1 MGTTRTMKV
10 KAILFL
16 CLAASVAIWA
26 VTEVQELGNNDA
38 HDDSHESANLDAGDD
53 HVDADDDDSIG
64 EDMGVGRRGGF
75 LSTTGSFQ
83 LSSGGGP
90 RGPCPV
96 GMPDCQQG
104 GEELGEGDDLGE
116 DMGVGRRGGFLSTTG
131 SFQLSSGGGPR
142 GPCPVGM
149 PDCQQG

>member
-1 MGTTRTMKV
+1 MKV

-26 VTEVQELGNNDA
+26 VTEVQELGNN
-38 HDDSHESANLDAGDD
+38 DAGDD

-83 LSSGGGP
+83 LSSGGGGR
-90 RGPCPV
+90 RGANL
-96 GMPDCQQG
+96 QG
-104 GEELGEGDDLGE
+104 RGSGFQGNFEEDDDLGE

-131 SFQLSSGGGPR
+131 SFQLSSGGGGPR
-142 GPCPVGM
+142 GANLQ
-149 PDCQQG
+149 D

>member
-1 MGTTRTMKV
+1 MKV

-16 CLAASVAIWA
+16 CLATTVAIWA

-53 HVDADDDDSIG
+53 HVDDDDHDSIG

-83 LSSGGGP
+83 LSSGGGGGAGGGP
-90 RGPCPV
+90 GRGR
-96 GMPDCQQG
+96 G
-104 GEELGEGDDLGE
+104 GEEDALLEEGEGDDLGE

-131 SFQLSSGGGPR
+131 SFQLSSGGGGGAGGGPGR
-142 GPCPVGM
+142 GRG
-149 PDCQQG
+149 GEEE

>member
-1 MGTTRTMKV
+1 MKV

-53 HVDADDDDSIG
+53 QVDDDSSNDSMG

-83 LSSGGGP
+83 LSSGGG
-90 RGPCPV
+90 RHAHGP
-96 GMPDCQQG
+96 GNEEGD
-104 GEELGEGDDLGE
+104 ELGEDE
-116 DMGVGRRGGFLSTTG
+116 DH
-131 SFQLSSGGGPR
+131 
-142 GPCPVGM
+142 
-149 PDCQQG
+149 

>member
-1 MGTTRTMKV
+1 MGTTTKTMKV

-16 CLAASVAIWA
+16 CLAATVAIWA

-53 HVDADDDDSIG
+53 HVDSDDDDDSIG

-83 LSSGGGP
+83 LSSGGG
-90 RGPCPV
+90 
-96 GMPDCQQG
+96 
-104 GEELGEGDDLGE
+104 
-116 DMGVGRRGGFLSTTG
+116 GV
-131 SFQLSSGGGPR
+131 GGPR
-142 GPCPVGM
+142 ARGSRG
-149 PDCQQG
+149 G

>member
-1 MGTTRTMKV
+1 MGNNNKTMKV

-38 HDDSHESANLDAGDD
+38 HDDSHESANLDAGNDQIDD
-53 HVDADDDDSIG
+53 DTDDSIG

-83 LSSGGGP
+83 LSSGGGG
-90 RGPCPV
+90 RGYAR
-96 GMPDCQQG
+96 G
-104 GEELGEGDDLGE
+104 GEEE
-116 DMGVGRRGGFLSTTG
+116 DESLL
-131 SFQLSSGGGPR
+131 Q
-142 GPCPVGM
+142 
-149 PDCQQG
+149 

>member
-1 MGTTRTMKV
+1 MGNNNKTMKV

-38 HDDSHESANLDAGDD
+38 HDDSHESANLDAGNDD
-53 HVDADDDDSIG
+53 VAAHDDDDSIG

-83 LSSGGGP
+83 LSSGGG
-90 RGPCPV
+90 RGGCPI
-96 GMPDCQQG
+96 GMPGCPGG
-104 GEELGEGDDLGE
+104 GEELLEE
-116 DMGVGRRGGFLSTTG
+116 
-131 SFQLSSGGGPR
+131 
-142 GPCPVGM
+142 
-149 PDCQQG
+149 

>member
-1 MGTTRTMKV
+1 MGTTKTMKV

-16 CLAASVAIWA
+16 CLAATVAIWA

-38 HDDSHESANLDAGDD
+38 HDDSHESANLDVGDD

-83 LSSGGGP
+83 LSSGGGR
-90 RGPCPV
+90 RGHGP
-96 GMPDCQQG
+96 GNEEGD
-104 GEELGEGDDLGE
+104 ELGEDE
-116 DMGVGRRGGFLSTTG
+116 DYDF
-131 SFQLSSGGGPR
+131 
-142 GPCPVGM
+142 
-149 PDCQQG
+149 

>member
-1 MGTTRTMKV
+1 MGTTTKTMKV

-16 CLAASVAIWA
+16 CLAATVAIWA

-53 HVDADDDDSIG
+53 HVDDDHDSIG

-83 LSSGGGP
+83 LSSGGGGTAGSAVNQ
-90 RGPCPV
+90 RR
-96 GMPDCQQG
+96 G
-104 GEELGEGDDLGE
+104 GEEDALLEEGEGDD
-116 DMGVGRRGGFLSTTG
+116 
-131 SFQLSSGGGPR
+131 
-142 GPCPVGM
+142 
-149 PDCQQG
+149 

>member
-1 MGTTRTMKV
+1 MKV

-16 CLAASVAIWA
+16 CLAATVAIWA

-53 HVDADDDDSIG
+53 HVDSDDDDDSIG

-83 LSSGGGP
+83 LSSGGGSN
-90 RGPCPV
+90 RAFGPV
-96 GMPDCQQG
+96 GEEDALLEE
-104 GEELGEGDDLGE
+104 GE
-116 DMGVGRRGGFLSTTG
+116 
-131 SFQLSSGGGPR
+131 
-142 GPCPVGM
+142 
-149 PDCQQG
+149 

>member
-1 MGTTRTMKV
+1 MKV

-83 LSSGGGP
+83 LSSGGAPAGCRLACRAVRVVARKTRITTSRSPLTWGSSYNPVPWSRQGP
-90 RGPCPV
+90 DV
-96 GMPDCQQG
+96 Q
-104 GEELGEGDDLGE
+104 
-116 DMGVGRRGGFLSTTG
+116 STTEWNRHA
-131 SFQLSSGGGPR
+131 SRQFSSGSSHHERP
-142 GPCPVGM
+142 
-149 PDCQQG
+149 

>member
-1 MGTTRTMKV
+1 MGRTTMKV

-16 CLAASVAIWA
+16 CLAATVAIWA

-38 HDDSHESANLDAGDD
+38 HDNSHESANLDAGDD
-53 HVDADDDDSIG
+53 HVDVDHDDDSIG

-83 LSSGGGP
+83 LSSGGGGTT
-90 RGPCPV
+90 RG
-96 GMPDCQQG
+96 QRG
-104 GEELGEGDDLGE
+104 GEEALLEEGEGDDLGE

-131 SFQLSSGGGPR
+131 SFQLSSGGGGTTR
-142 GPCPVGM
+142 GQRGGEE
-149 PDCQQG
+149 DEDYDF

>member
-1 MGTTRTMKV
+1 MGNNNKTMKV

-38 HDDSHESANLDAGDD
+38 HDDSHESANLDAGNDQ
-53 HVDADDDDSIG
+53 VDDDNSDSIG

-83 LSSGGGP
+83 LSSGGA
-90 RGPCPV
+90 
-96 GMPDCQQG
+96 QG
-104 GEELGEGDDLGE
+104 GLTVTEEE
-116 DMGVGRRGGFLSTTG
+116 
-131 SFQLSSGGGPR
+131 
-142 GPCPVGM
+142 
-149 PDCQQG
+149 

>member
-1 MGTTRTMKV
+1 MGTTMKA
-10 KAILFL
+10 KTILFL
-16 CLAASVAIWA
+16 CLATTVAIWA

-83 LSSGGGP
+83 LSSGGRTPG
-90 RGPCPV
+90 
-96 GMPDCQQG
+96 DCQIG
-104 GEELGEGDDLGE
+104 TPGCEE
-116 DMGVGRRGGFLSTTG
+116 
-131 SFQLSSGGGPR
+131 
-142 GPCPVGM
+142 
-149 PDCQQG
+149 

>member
-1 MGTTRTMKV
+1 MGNNNNTMKV

-16 CLAASVAIWA
+16 CLAATVAIWA

-53 HVDADDDDSIG
+53 HVDTDDDDSIG

-83 LSSGGGP
+83 LSSGGGGG
-90 RGPCPV
+90 GPCPI
-96 GMPDCQQG
+96 GAPGCPTG
-104 GEELGEGDDLGE
+104 GEELGEGD
-116 DMGVGRRGGFLSTTG
+116 
-131 SFQLSSGGGPR
+131 
-142 GPCPVGM
+142 
-149 PDCQQG
+149 

>member
-1 MGTTRTMKV
+1 MKV

-16 CLAASVAIWA
+16 CLAATVAIWA

-53 HVDADDDDSIG
+53 HVDSDDDHDSIG

-83 LSSGGGP
+83 LSSGGG
-90 RGPCPV
+90 GAN
-96 GMPDCQQG
+96 GAYG
-104 GEELGEGDDLGE
+104 HGAGHG
-116 DMGVGRRGGFLSTTG
+116 RGGGFA
-131 SFQLSSGGGPR
+131 GGG
-142 GPCPVGM
+142 
-149 PDCQQG
+149 

>member
-16 CLAASVAIWA
+16 CLADSVAIWA

-83 LSSGGGP
+83 LSSGGGSP
-90 RGPCPV
+90 A
-96 GMPDCQQG
+96 DCQIGTPGCPG

-116 DMGVGRRGGFLSTTG
+116 GMGVGRRGGFLSTTG
-131 SFQLSSGGGPR
+131 SFQLSSGGGSPA
-142 GPCPVGM
+142 
-149 PDCQQG
+149 DCQIGTPGCPGG

>member
-1 MGTTRTMKV
+1 MGKTRTMKV

-53 HVDADDDDSIG
+53 HVDADDHDSIG

-83 LSSGGGP
+83 LSSGGG
-90 RGPCPV
+90 RGGPMARNAR
-96 GMPDCQQG
+96 GNDEA
-104 GEELGEGDDLGE
+104 EEDDELGE
-116 DMGVGRRGGFLSTTG
+116 DMG
-131 SFQLSSGGGPR
+131 
-142 GPCPVGM
+142 
-149 PDCQQG
+149 

>member
-1 MGTTRTMKV
+1 MGNKTMKV

-38 HDDSHESANLDAGDD
+38 HDDSHESANLDAGNDD
-53 HVDADDDDSIG
+53 IASHDDDDSIG

-83 LSSGGGP
+83 LSSGGSAR
-90 RGPCPV
+90 RG
-96 GMPDCQQG
+96 QG
-104 GEELGEGDDLGE
+104 WNGEEDEDDELGE
-116 DMGVGRRGGFLSTTG
+116 
-131 SFQLSSGGGPR
+131 
-142 GPCPVGM
+142 
-149 PDCQQG
+149 

>member
-1 MGTTRTMKV
+1 MKV

-83 LSSGGGP
+83 LSSGGRGVGPGQGP
-90 RGPCPV
+90 RG
-96 GMPDCQQG
+96 
-104 GEELGEGDDLGE
+104 GEEDALLEEGEGDDLGE
-116 DMGVGRRGGFLSTTG
+116 GMGV
-131 SFQLSSGGGPR
+131 
-142 GPCPVGM
+142 
-149 PDCQQG
+149 

>member
-1 MGTTRTMKV
+1 MGTTTKTMKV

-16 CLAASVAIWA
+16 CLAATVAIWA

-38 HDDSHESANLDAGDD
+38 HDDSHESANLDT
-53 HVDADDDDSIG
+53 G

-83 LSSGGGP
+83 LSSGGGGNDMY
-90 RGPCPV
+90 RGR
-96 GMPDCQQG
+96 GQG
-104 GEELGEGDDLGE
+104 AGNGNYQGNHEEDDDLGE

-131 SFQLSSGGGPR
+131 SFQLSSGGGGNDMYR
-142 GPCPVGM
+142 GRG
-149 PDCQQG
+149 QGAGNGNY

>member
-1 MGTTRTMKV
+1 MKV

-16 CLAASVAIWA
+16 CLAATVAIWA

-53 HVDADDDDSIG
+53 HVDSDDDDDSIG

-83 LSSGGGP
+83 LSSGGGGGTN
-90 RGPCPV
+90 R
-96 GMPDCQQG
+96 DQRG
-104 GEELGEGDDLGE
+104 GEEALLEEGEGDDLG
-116 DMGVGRRGGFLSTTG
+116 
-131 SFQLSSGGGPR
+131 
-142 GPCPVGM
+142 
-149 PDCQQG
+149 